1 MSTTGAT
8 LAFRRRAMGVPKK
21 MVAQRLGVSK
31 DTLADWEAGRLPV
44 PDDVAAA
51 VDEWWQRFIERVE
64 AGIDK
69 TLALLAERGNDVC
82 EGVTVYAYRTPEAH
96 RAAKGDGETLYE
108 HSAVVA
114 SIVTGLALRGVQAEV
129 EWRRSDG

>member
-1 MSTTGAT
+1 
-8 LAFRRRAMGVPKK
+8 MGVPKK

-31 DTLADWEAGRLPV
+31 DTLADWEAERLPV

-51 VDEWWQRFIERVE
+51 VDKWWQRFIKRVD

-69 TLALLAERGNDVC
+69 TLALLAERGEDGC
-82 EGVTVYAYRTPEAH
+82 EGVTISAYRTPEAH
-96 RAAKGDGETLYE
+96 RADKGDGETLYE

-114 SIVTGLALRGVQAEV
+114 SIVTGLALHGVHAQI

>member
-1 MSTTGAT
+1 
-8 LAFRRRAMGVPKK
+8 MGVPKK

-64 AGIDK
+64 AGVDG

-96 RAAKGDGETLYE
+96 AAANGDGETLYE

-129 EWRRSDG
+129 EWRRGNG

>member
-21 MVAQRLGVSK
+21 AAAARLGVSK
-31 DTLADWEAGRLPV
+31 DTLADWEAGRVDV
-44 PDDVAAA
+44 PDDAAAA
-51 VDEWWQRFIERVE
+51 VDKWWQRFIERVD
-64 AGIDK
+64 AGIDG
-69 TLALLAERGNDVC
+69 TLALLAERGEDVC

-96 RAAKGDGETLYE
+96 AADNGDGETLYE

-114 SIVTGLALRGVQAEV
+114 SIVTGLALRGVHAEV
-129 EWRRSDG
+129 EWRRGDG

>member
-8 LAFRRRAMGVPKK
+8 FAFRRRAMGVPKK
-21 MVAQRLGVSK
+21 IFAQRLGVSK

-51 VDEWWQRFIERVE
+51 VDEWWQRFIKRVE
-64 AGIDK
+64 AGIDG

-96 RAAKGDGETLYE
+96 AAANGDGETLYE

-114 SIVTGLALRGVQAEV
+114 SIVTGLALHGVHAQI
-129 EWRRSDG
+129 EWRRGNG